1 MTVSMQTTKRIYQ
14 GNGVSTQWDVDF
26 PFIDVADVRVYVT
39 SPDGVE
45 TELTANYEID
55 PSTRVLTYP
64 LADSE
69 MEPLAEGWT
78 LTVLRKT
85 PLTQEIDLI
94 RQGELDAEVLE
105 EGYDKLTLLVQEL
118 NEQVARSIKYPVS
131 AQEGNVETEPFLNRI
146 VALKQDA
153 VAASAQAT
161 RASSQAQQAAESAQ
175 TAQSQADQHLQQTQ
189 LAQAGAETAN
199 TAAQA
204 AQAAAESAQ
213 AAAQTAQSLAA
224 AANAAAEESAAA
236 AGASAVLARN
246 WAAQTDGPVADDAYS
261 ARYYA
266 QQALS
271 DASRAEAA
279 QTAAQTAQSQAQTA
293 ASSAAGSAA
302 SAEQHAQT
310 CQEVAAT
317 LGNPA
322 KSDLSNVTDI
332 AASSAVQT
340 ALNGKA
346 ATDLSNVSWEAV
358 TPTVAFL
365 QKGFKVCLPD
375 VSNGYIDIAEN
386 TPYTCPQDGW
396 VWTQGYFT
404 GAGGQTITASVNGN
418 ALPNIGY
425 NGSSTYNFDSPQWFP
440 VAKGDVWQCNRTSR
454 FYGLRG

>member
-1 MTVSMQTTKRIYQ
+1 MENNV
-14 GNGVSTQWDVDF
+14 
-26 PFIDVADVRVYVT
+26 IDVKFNEQKECLPLIFKSVG
-39 SPDGVE
+39 PKGGDGKSAYE
-45 TELTANYEID
+45 QALEGGYPGTEEEFNNDLKSFSD
-55 PSTRVLTYP
+55 LSV
-64 LADSE
+64 
-69 MEPLAEGWT
+69 
-78 LTVLRKT
+78 KT
-85 PLTQEIDLI
+85 
-94 RQGELDAEVLE
+94 
-105 EGYDKLTLLVQEL
+105 
-118 NEQVARSIKYPVS
+118 EQVAQS
-131 AQEGNVETEPFLNRI
+131 AVN
-146 VALKQDA
+146 A
-153 VAASAQAT
+153 
-161 RASSQAQQAAESAQ
+161 AQ
-175 TAQSQADQHLQQTQ
+175 TAQAEAQMAQSAQAATAQSVQEAAQHLQHTQ
-189 LAQAGAETAN
+189 QAQAAASQAQAEAETAK
-199 TAAQA
+199 TAAQT
-204 AQAAAESAQ
+204 AQTAAESAQ

-224 AANAAAEESAAA
+224 AANAAAEESAAT

-246 WAAQTDGPVADDAYS
+246 WAAQTNGPVADDAYS

-346 ATDLSNVSWEAV
+346 ATDLSNISWEAV